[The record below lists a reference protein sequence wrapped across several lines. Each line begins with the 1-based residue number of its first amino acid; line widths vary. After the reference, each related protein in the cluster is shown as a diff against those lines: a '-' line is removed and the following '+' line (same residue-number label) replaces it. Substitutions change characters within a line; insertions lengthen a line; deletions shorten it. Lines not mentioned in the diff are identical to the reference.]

1 MNIWIDADSCPRRI
15 REIICKAAR
24 RTGVPA
30 RFVANRE
37 IPLSG
42 DRGRFIHMVAV
53 DKNENDAD
61 GYIID
66 HAVPGDLIVTRD
78 IPLAAELVERGL
90 RVLNDR
96 GVVYS
101 SENIRER
108 LSVRNFMQGLREAGL
123 PQAEA
128 GQFGERDVRQF
139 ANTFDH
145 ELSRAIREAGAEGKR
160 RGA

>member
-1 MNIWIDADSCPRRI
+1 MNIWIDADSCPRKV

-30 RFVANRE
+30 RFVANRD
-37 IPLSG
+37 IPLPGS
-42 DRGRFIHMVAV
+42 DERFVEMIRVEQDGM
-53 DKNENDAD
+53 DAD
-61 GYIID
+61 GYILD
-66 HAVPGDLIVTRD
+66 HAERGDLVVTRD
-78 IPLAAELVERGL
+78 IPLAAELVERGF

-96 GVVYS
+96 GAVYN

-145 ELSRAIREAGAEGKR
+145 ELSRALRTSNAGEER
-160 RGA
+160 RKP